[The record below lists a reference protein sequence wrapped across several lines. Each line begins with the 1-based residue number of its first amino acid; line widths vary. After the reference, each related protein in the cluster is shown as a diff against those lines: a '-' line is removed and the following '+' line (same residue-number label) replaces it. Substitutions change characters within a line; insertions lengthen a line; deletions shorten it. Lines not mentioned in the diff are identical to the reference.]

1 MSDGY
6 KPLDH
11 EGCLALAEALGD
23 TVETVISVHRLRN
36 GLCRAYTAGD
46 VAIIQDDFC
55 PTEPTA
61 FGLDPEVIWDLL
73 GLVEGWDC
81 VNVSSECAMAL
92 GKIIEKEKG
101 VQVRYY
107 GDVYHI
113 LNTPVVNFRNEA
125 VRQLTLAD
133 LELLESAPREVR
145 GAGFGSPRGMLSE
158 GIAACA
164 IVSDRIVAIAHT
176 SARTDGYADIGA
188 FTLEDW
194 RGRGFAT
201 AAASIVARRVQ
212 ESGQI
217 PTWSAGEDNS
227 ASLRVAQ
234 KLGFIEV
241 FRRTY
246 LIPRQ
251 R

>member
-1 MSDGY
+1 
-6 KPLDH
+6 
-11 EGCLALAEALGD
+11 
-23 TVETVISVHRLRN
+23 
-36 GLCRAYTAGD
+36 
-46 VAIIQDDFC
+46 
-55 PTEPTA
+55 
-61 FGLDPEVIWDLL
+61 
-73 GLVEGWDC
+73 
-81 VNVSSECAMAL
+81 MAL
-92 GKIIEKEKG
+92 GKIIEREMG

-107 GDVYHI
+107 GDVYHV
-113 LNTPVVNFRNEA
+113 LNTPVVDFRNEA
-125 VRQLTLAD
+125 VQQLTLAD
-133 LELLESAPREVR
+133 LELLESAPKEIQSVR
-145 GAGFGSPRGMLSE
+145 VMLSG

-164 IVSDRIVAIAHT
+164 IISDRIVGIAHT

-217 PTWSAGEDNS
+217 PTWSAGEDNF

>member
-1 MSDGY
+1 MGDGY
-6 KPLDH
+6 KPLDR
-11 EGCLALAEALGD
+11 ERCLALAEALGD
-23 TVETVISVHRLRN
+23 TAETVISVHRLRN
-36 GLCRAYTAGD
+36 GFCRAYTAGD
-46 VAIIQDDFC
+46 VAVIQDDFC
-55 PTEPTA
+55 PAEPTA
-61 FGLDPEVIWDLL
+61 FGSDPEVIRDLL
-73 GLVEGWDC
+73 GSVEGWDC
-81 VNVSSECAMAL
+81 VNVSSECAVAL
-92 GKIIEKEKG
+92 GKIIEEEKG
-101 VQVRYY
+101 VQVRHY
-107 GDVYHI
+107 GDVYHV
-113 LNTPVVNFRNEA
+113 LNTPVVDFRNEA

-133 LELLESAPREVR
+133 LELLESSPGEVQ

-188 FTLEDW
+188 FTLEGW

-217 PTWSAGEDNS
+217 PTWSAGEDNF

-234 KLGFIEV
+234 KLGFVEV